1 MVSGCLTATYWLCG
15 RCRQLDL
22 DEPEGV
28 LVENPRVEEER
39 GEDLF
44 NFPLG
49 GNADS
54 DEPPP
59 AYVRIIFTQ

>member
-1 MVSGCLTATYWLCG
+1 M
-15 RCRQLDL
+15 RQTSPADL

-28 LVENPRVEEER
+28 LIEDLRVEEER
-39 GEDLF
+39 GKDLF

-49 GNADS
+49 GNANG

-59 AYVRIIFTQ
+59 AYVRIIITQ

>member
-15 RCRQLDL
+15 RRRQLDL
-22 DEPEGV
+22 EEPEGV

-39 GEDLF
+39 DEDLF

-49 GNADS
+49 GNADG

>member
-15 RCRQLDL
+15 RRHQMDL

-28 LVENPRVEEER
+28 LLENPRVEEER
-39 GEDLF
+39 DKDLF

-49 GNADS
+49 GNANG

-59 AYVRIIFTQ
+59 AYVRIIITQ